1 MDAVAHELLTERILF
16 SMASNTR
23 VTDACT
29 VNKSVR
35 TSKSG
40 DSGSWNASGK
50 RILSRNFTVGKSSI
64 ASDDFTS
71 PTLRERLVQLVD
83 TKRC

>member
-1 MDAVAHELLTERILF
+1 MMDAVAHELLTERILF

-40 DSGSWNASGK
+40 DSGGSYAEEMPEFHGREELNRK
-50 RILSRNFTVGKSSI
+50 R
-64 ASDDFTS
+64 
-71 PTLRERLVQLVD
+71 
-83 TKRC
+83 